1 MGSKI
6 HPLRIVEMLAICHC
20 KPIVYVQK
28 QKLSSVMKQ
37 VNFYENLKL
46 LGVDFLDLMRKLAYF
61 GCSYLKV
68 KESGKISRIYQTAGK
83 HGIRRYFLQQL
94 LLLSKVVGKF
104 FVMIRYRMTQERQES
119 NKYSVN

>member
-46 LGVDFLDLMRKLAYF
+46 LGVDFLDLIN
-61 GCSYLKV
+61 
-68 KESGKISRIYQTAGK
+68 EKI
-83 HGIRRYFLQQL
+83 GIFWLF
-94 LLLSKVVGKF
+94 LSKS
-104 FVMIRYRMTQERQES
+104 ER
-119 NKYSVN
+119 KWKDI